1 MKTEDFTAL
10 GIDEKLA
17 KKAAEAS
24 EKELSGYVSK
34 DRFDEVNES
43 KKQLEASAKEY
54 ESQMEALKAAVG
66 DNEDLRKQISDLQE
80 QNKEKET
87 EYQEQ
92 IKEMKLTNAIK
103 MAISNSA
110 QDCDLVAGL
119 IDKQKLIL
127 GEDGKVMG
135 LEEQIKTLRESKSF
149 LFREKEAEP
158 KRQTG
163 FRIGSI
169 QSGAEGER
177 TEGKLSMK
185 DAIATALQTGTG
197 AKKGDE

>member
-1 MKTEDFTAL
+1 MKTEDFIAL

>member
-177 TEGKLSMK
+177 AEGKLSMK